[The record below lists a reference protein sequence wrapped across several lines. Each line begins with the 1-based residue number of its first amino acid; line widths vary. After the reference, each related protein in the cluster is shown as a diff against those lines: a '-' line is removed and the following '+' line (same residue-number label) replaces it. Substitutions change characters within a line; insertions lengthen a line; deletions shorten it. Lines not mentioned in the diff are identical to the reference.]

1 MRKAV
6 LTHTLARLL
15 LLTSILGLGAC
26 SWFQF
31 PGVYKLT
38 IQQGNIVTKD
48 MLEQLEP
55 GMTKRQVNYVLGTPL
70 IVDSFHQDR
79 WDYFYSVRNS
89 EGKTVSRKLTV
100 YFDGDQMTHYEGN
113 IAAILADDSL
123 PEAEILSESAAETL
137 SGPDII
143 PELEN

>member
-1 MRKAV
+1 MFAKT
-6 LTHTLARLL
+6 LTRLL
-15 LLTSILGLGAC
+15 IVTGLLGLAGC

-48 MLEQLEP
+48 MLAQLEP

-70 IVDSFHQDR
+70 IIDSFHQDR

-89 EGKTVSRKLTV
+89 EGETVKRKLTV

-113 IAAILADDSL
+113 IA
-123 PEAEILSESAAETL
+123 EILSDESVPEADVLSETGAETL
-137 SGPDII
+137 SEPEII

>member
-1 MRKAV
+1 MRTAMLAKT
-6 LTHTLARLL
+6 LTRLF
-15 LLTSILGLGAC
+15 TAICILGLTAC

-70 IVDSFHQDR
+70 IVDSLHQDR
-79 WDYFYSVRNS
+79 WDYFYSVRNA
-89 EGKTVSRKLTV
+89 EGETVSRKLIV
-100 YFDGDQMTHYEGN
+100 HFDGDYMTHYEGN
-113 IAAILADDSL
+113 IAAILADESL
-123 PEAEILSESAAETL
+123 PEAEILSETGAETL
-137 SGPDII
+137 SEPAII